1 MVRMMN
7 VKCYHGDDY
16 LGAAE
21 ASEAFRI
28 ARKPSNAGLAAHL
41 FPICSQLRSGDTNL
55 PAWVCCF
62 AFSLSFFSFF
72 LLQTKTGTSVGRWRS
87 LFPDEAALTQIAVA
101 SVDPRRVKEAPYSS
115 PSLFVVFEQTV
126 KSPDEPR
133 PEARRPRRQHA
144 PTGP

>member
-1 MVRMMN
+1 MSSVTMAMITWEQPRP
-7 VKCYHGDDY
+7 
-16 LGAAE
+16 
-21 ASEAFRI
+21 
-28 ARKPSNAGLAAHL
+28 RKHSGLLESHQTLAWQPIY

-62 AFSLSFFSFF
+62 SFSLSFFSFF

-87 LFPDEAALTQIAVA
+87 LFHDEAALTQIAVA
-101 SVDPRRVKEAPYSS
+101 SVDPHRVKEAPYSS
-115 PSLFVVFEQTV
+115 PSLFVVLEQTV